1 MKITARCGVRNT
13 FTIHVDNIETGE
25 HREYKAHNIILNSMW
40 DRLTAF
46 NPYFVNIHYGQ
57 GDAEFNNPARTT
69 LNSFLGTKAATNVSR
84 VEDYPT
90 SQWRQRIVLQPD
102 EHVGATIKEV
112 GIAYGS
118 TENYLLTHAP
128 IQDSEGN
135 PIQLG
140 PKLDTEI
147 YTIYADIFV
156 SLWSDCGAYFYA
168 NGLRN
173 YLLGSAT
180 MATDQIAVSFV
191 GQDPVDNTY
200 NLDMLAKTSTR
211 TRNATQ
217 KWVQGKVRFEVADYN
232 KDIRFLR
239 WVNMGMQI
247 ELPRPDVWEG
257 IAKTGVILGAGDG
270 STKAFAIPNR
280 EPQDVTIYVDDVP
293 QTEGTDWDFDIL
305 GNIEFFTA
313 PASTLPVTADYFC
326 PYIPKD
332 SDHVLDVTF
341 RLNFDV
347 AEPSPV
353 VTPPDY
359 SELNLPDGTLEP
371 DDIKGD
377 STLGFFGEVASANLI
392 TGADLCT
399 LLGVTQGT
407 AIDDAGWLKFARRGR
422 ILFVA
427 KKAIRHSI
435 SWNHI
440 NSKGAVYG
448 QAVITIDGVR
458 YAVRLLSSA
467 EWDDL
472 IVKVHQDVGP
482 WWDYT
487 DADLLVASG
496 DGRASWTSTPSGSY
510 RVSRGY
516 YSVTYS
522 NYYPPSDSHASYGFR
537 PVLEPLLP
545 WSAD

>member
-1 MKITARCGVRNT
+1 MKINAGCGIRNT
-13 FTIHVDNIETGE
+13 FTIHVDDIKTGE

-40 DRLTAF
+40 DRLTQFPTGGYF
-46 NPYFVNIHYGQ
+46 NYIHYGT

-69 LNSFLGTKAATNVSR
+69 LNSFLGTKAAVHVSR
-84 VEDYPT
+84 SAAYPT
-90 SQWRQRIVLQPD
+90 SQWRQMIVLQPD
-102 EHVGATIKEV
+102 EEVGKTIKEV

-118 TENYLLTHAP
+118 TASYLLTHAP

-156 SLWSDCGAYFYA
+156 SLWSDYGAYFYA

-180 MATDQIAVSFV
+180 MATDQIGIGLHPDDF
-191 GQDPVDNTY
+191 D
-200 NLDMLAKTSTR
+200 LLKTSTR
-211 TRNATQ
+211 TRNASE
-217 KWVQGKVRFEVADYN
+217 KWVQGKVRFEAADYN
-232 KDIRFLR
+232 RDVRSIT
-239 WVNMGMQI
+239 WNNMGFLVSI
-247 ELPRPDVWEG
+247 PRPGVWEG
-257 IAKTGVILGAGDG
+257 IEKEGVTLGAGDG
-270 STKAFAIPNR
+270 ETTTFAVPNSGISDLVVYVN
-280 EPQDVTIYVDDVP
+280 DVE

-305 GNIEFFTA
+305 GNVEFGTA

-341 RLNFDV
+341 RLNFDID
-347 AEPSPV
+347 EPSPV

-359 SELNLPDGTLEP
+359 SGLPGASVPVAGT
-371 DDIKGD
+371 
-377 STLGFFGEVASANLI
+377 STLGFFGEVDSQYLI
-392 TGADLCT
+392 TGADLIAA
-399 LLGVTQGT
+399 LGITQGT
-407 AIDDAGWLKFARRGR
+407 NIADAGWLKFARNSR
-422 ILFVA
+422 IVFVA

-435 SWNHI
+435 SWNTI
-440 NSKGAVYG
+440 NAAGAVYG
-448 QAVITIDGVR
+448 QAVITINGIR

-467 EWDDL
+467 EWDAL
-472 IVKVHQDVGP
+472 IVKVHKDIGP

-487 DADLLVASG
+487 NADLLVASG
-496 DGRASWTSTPSGSY
+496 DGRASWTSTPSGSN
-510 RVSRGY
+510 RVYRGY
-516 YSVTYS
+516 GSVADSSGYTPSGAPS
-522 NYYPPSDSHASYGFR
+522 NTNAYTGFR

>member
-1 MKITARCGVRNT
+1 MKINAGCGIRNT
-13 FTIHVDNIETGE
+13 FTIHVDDIKTGE

-40 DRLTAF
+40 DRLTQF
-46 NPYFVNIHYGQ
+46 PSDGYFKNIHYGT
-57 GDAEFNNPARTT
+57 GDAEFNNPVRTT
-69 LNSFLGTKAATNVSR
+69 LNNFLGTKAAVHVFRSAA
-84 VEDYPT
+84 YPT
-90 SQWRQRIVLQPD
+90 SQWRQMIVLQPA

-118 TENYLLTHAP
+118 TASYLLTHAP

-135 PIQLG
+135 SIQLG

-156 SLWSDCGAYFYA
+156 SLWGDYGAYFYA

-180 MATDQIAVSFV
+180 MATDQIAVGFHPDDTALTKS
-191 GQDPVDNTY
+191 
-200 NLDMLAKTSTR
+200 STR
-211 TRNATQ
+211 TRNASE
-217 KWVQGKVRFEVADYN
+217 KWVQGKVRFEAADYN
-232 KDIRFLR
+232 KDVRFLR
-239 WVNMGMQI
+239 WVNTGMQI
-247 ELPRPDVWEG
+247 ELPRPGVWPG
-257 IAKTGVILGAGDG
+257 AARTGVILGAGDG
-270 STKAFAIPNR
+270 SQTTFAVPNSGIS
-280 EPQDVTIYVDDVP
+280 DLVVYVDDVE
-293 QTEGTDWDFDIL
+293 QGEGTDYTFNGL
-305 GNIEFFTA
+305 SVEFGTA
-313 PASTLPVTADYFC
+313 PASALSVTADYFC

-392 TGADLCT
+392 AGADLIT
-399 LLGVTQGT
+399 ALGITEGT
-407 AIDDAGWLKFARRGR
+407 NIADAGWLKFARKGR
-422 ILFVA
+422 IIFVA

-435 SWNHI
+435 SWDHI

-448 QAVITIDGVR
+448 DAVITIDGVR

-467 EWDDL
+467 EWDAL
-472 IVKVHQDVGP
+472 IYPVHVEYGQ
-482 WWDYT
+482 WWNYT

-496 DGRASWTSTPSGSY
+496 DGRESWTSTPSGSK
-510 RVSRGY
+510 RVCRGGVG
-516 YSVTYS
+516 VTGSYDGT
-522 NYYPPSDSHASYGFR
+522 PSSTYAYTGFR

>member
-1 MKITARCGVRNT
+1 MKINAGCGIRNK
-13 FTIHVDNIETGE
+13 FEIHVDNVETGE

-69 LNSFLGTKAATNVSR
+69 LNSHLGTKAAVHVSR
-84 VEDYPT
+84 SAAYPT

-102 EHVGATIKEV
+102 EHVGKTIKEV

-118 TENYLLTHAP
+118 TASYLLTHAP

-156 SLWSDCGAYFYA
+156 SLWSDYGAYFYA

-180 MATDQIAVSFV
+180 MAADQIAVGFHPDDTLTKS
-191 GQDPVDNTY
+191 
-200 NLDMLAKTSTR
+200 STR
-211 TRNATQ
+211 TRSASE

-232 KDIRFLR
+232 QDVRFLR
-239 WVNMGMQI
+239 WVNTGMQI
-247 ELPRPDVWEG
+247 ELPRPGVWEG
-257 IAKTGVILGAGDG
+257 VEKTGVILGAGDG
-270 STKAFAIPNR
+270 SQTTFAVPNSGIS
-280 EPQDVTIYVDDVP
+280 DLVVYVDDVE
-293 QTEGTDWDFDIL
+293 QGEGTDYTFNGL
-305 GNIEFFTA
+305 SVEFGTA
-313 PASTLPVTADYFC
+313 PASTLPVTADYYC

-341 RLNFDV
+341 RLYFDME
-347 AEPSPV
+347 EPSPV

-359 SELNLPDGTLEP
+359 SGLDLPGASVPVAGTT
-371 DDIKGD
+371 
-377 STLGFFGEVASANLI
+377 TLGFFGEVASANLI

-407 AIDDAGWLKFARRGR
+407 AIDDAGWLKFARRDR

-435 SWNHI
+435 SWNTI
-440 NSKGAVYG
+440 NAAGAVYG
-448 QAVITIDGVR
+448 QAVTVIDGVR

-467 EWDDL
+467 EWDAL

-482 WWDYT
+482 WWNYT
-487 DADLLVASG
+487 NADLLVASG
-496 DGRASWTSTPSGSY
+496 DGRASWTSTPSDSS
-510 RVSRGY
+510 RVTRGTS
-516 YSVTYS
+516 SVTYS
-522 NYYPPSDSHASYGFR
+522 GSFAPSNTNAYFGFR

>member
-1 MKITARCGVRNT
+1 MKINAGCGIRNT
-13 FTIHVDNIETGE
+13 FTIHVDDIKTGE

-46 NPYFVNIHYGQ
+46 SPYFVNIHYGQ
-57 GDAEFNNPARTT
+57 GDTEFNNPARTT
-69 LNSFLGTKAATNVSR
+69 LNSFLGTKAATSVSR

-90 SQWRQRIVLQPD
+90 SQWRKRIVLQPD
-102 EHVGATIKEV
+102 EEVGKTIKEV

-118 TENYLLTHAP
+118 TASCLLTHAP

-135 PIQLG
+135 SIQLG

-156 SLWSDCGAYFYA
+156 SLWGDYGAYFYA
-168 NGLRN
+168 NGLLN
-173 YLLGSAT
+173 YLLGSAS
-180 MATDQIAVSFV
+180 MATDQIAVGFHPDDTLTKS
-191 GQDPVDNTY
+191 
-200 NLDMLAKTSTR
+200 STR
-211 TRNATQ
+211 TRNASE
-217 KWVQGKVRFEVADYN
+217 KWVQGKVRFEAADYN
-232 KDIRFLR
+232 KDIRFLH

-247 ELPRPDVWEG
+247 ELPRPGVWPG
-257 IAKTGVILGAGDG
+257 AARTGVILGVGDG
-270 STKAFAIPNR
+270 ETTTFAIPNW
-280 EPQDVTIYVDDVP
+280 EPKDVTIYVDDVA
-293 QTEGTDWDFDIL
+293 QTEGVDWDFDIF
-305 GNIEFFTA
+305 GNVEFDIA
-313 PASTLPVTADYFC
+313 PASALPVTADYFC

-341 RLNFDV
+341 RLNFDID
-347 AEPSPV
+347 EPSPV

-359 SELNLPDGTLEP
+359 SGLDLPAGTLEP

-435 SWNHI
+435 SWNTI
-440 NSKGAVYG
+440 NAAGAVYG
-448 QAVITIDGVR
+448 DAVITINGVR

-467 EWDDL
+467 EWDAL

-487 DADLLVASG
+487 NADLLVASG
-496 DGRASWTSTPSGSY
+496 GGRASWTSTPSGSD
-510 RVSRGY
+510 RVCRGY
-516 YSVTYS
+516 FSV
-522 NYYPPSDSHASYGFR
+522 SHAGYGTPSSTLADFGFR

>member
-1 MKITARCGVRNT
+1 MKINARCGIRNT
-13 FTIHVDNIETGE
+13 FTIHVDNIKTGE

-57 GDAEFNNPARTT
+57 GDGEFNNPARTT
-69 LNSFLGTKAATNVSR
+69 LNSFLGTKAAVHVSR
-84 VEDYPT
+84 SAAYPT
-90 SQWRQRIVLQPD
+90 SQWRQRIVLQPA

-118 TENYLLTHAP
+118 TANYLLTHAP

-156 SLWSDCGAYFYA
+156 SLWSDYGAYFYA

-180 MATDQIAVSFV
+180 MAADQIAVGFHPDDLELTKS
-191 GQDPVDNTY
+191 
-200 NLDMLAKTSTR
+200 STR

-217 KWVQGKVRFEVADYN
+217 KWVQGKVRFEAADYN
-232 KDIRFLR
+232 RDVRFLR
-239 WVNMGMQI
+239 WVNTGMQI
-247 ELPRPDVWEG
+247 ELPRPGVWEG
-257 IAKTGVILGAGDG
+257 IEKTGVILGAGDG
-270 STKAFAIPNR
+270 SQTTFAVPNR
-280 EPQDVTIYVDDVP
+280 GISDLVVYVDDVE
-293 QTEGTDWDFDIL
+293 QGEGTDYTFNGLSVEFD
-305 GNIEFFTA
+305 TA
-313 PASTLPVTADYFC
+313 PGDGLSVTADYFC

-341 RLNFDV
+341 RLNYDV

-359 SELNLPDGTLEP
+359 SGLDLPAGTLEP

-377 STLGFFGEVASANLI
+377 STLGFFGEVDSQYLI
-392 TGADLCT
+392 TGADLIT
-399 LLGVTQGT
+399 ALGITQGT
-407 AIDDAGWLKFARRGR
+407 NIADAGWLKFARRDR

-435 SWNHI
+435 SWNTI
-440 NSKGAVYG
+440 NAAGAVYG
-448 QAVITIDGVR
+448 DAVITINGVR

-496 DGRASWTSTPSGSY
+496 NGSASWTSTRSGSN
-510 RVSRGY
+510 RVRRGY
-516 YSVTYS
+516 YSVAGSENVTPS
-522 NYYPPSDSHASYGFR
+522 NASAYCGFR

>member
-1 MKITARCGVRNT
+1 MKINAGCGIRNK
-13 FTIHVDNIETGE
+13 FEIHVDNVETDE

-46 NPYFVNIHYGQ
+46 SPYFVNIHYGQ

-84 VEDYPT
+84 VTAYPT

-102 EHVGATIKEV
+102 EEVGKTIKEV

-118 TENYLLTHAP
+118 TASYLLTHAP

-135 PIQLG
+135 SIQLG
-140 PKLDTEI
+140 PKLGTEI

-156 SLWSDCGAYFYA
+156 SLWSDYGAYFYA
-168 NGLRN
+168 DGLRN

-180 MATDQIAVSFV
+180 MAADQIAVGFHP
-191 GQDPVDNTY
+191 DDLELT
-200 NLDMLAKTSTR
+200 KTSTR

-217 KWVQGKVRFEVADYN
+217 KWVQGKVRFEAADYN

-247 ELPRPDVWEG
+247 ELPRPGVWEG
-257 IAKTGVILGAGDG
+257 IEKTGVILGAGDG

-280 EPQDVTIYVDDVP
+280 EPKDVTIYVDDVA
-293 QTEGTDWDFDIL
+293 QTEGVDWDFDIL
-305 GNIEFFTA
+305 GNVEFVTA

-341 RLNFDV
+341 RLYFDMD
-347 AEPSPV
+347 EPSPV

-359 SELNLPDGTLEP
+359 SGLDLPAGTLEP

-392 TGADLCT
+392 TGADLIT
-399 LLGVTQGT
+399 ALGITEGT
-407 AIDDAGWLKFARRGR
+407 NIADAGWLKFARRDR

-435 SWNHI
+435 SWDTI
-440 NSKGAVYG
+440 NAAGAVYG
-448 QAVITIDGVR
+448 QAVITINGIR

-496 DGRASWTSTPSGSY
+496 DGRASWTSTPSGSG
-510 RVSRGY
+510 RVCRGY
-516 YSVTYS
+516 YSVSSSYNS
-522 NYYPPSDSHASYGFR
+522 SPSSTDADFGFR

>member
-1 MKITARCGVRNT
+1 MKINARCGIRNT
-13 FTIHVDNIETGE
+13 FTIHVDNVETGE

-40 DRLTAF
+40 DRLTQFPTDGYF
-46 NPYFVNIHYGQ
+46 NYIHYGQ

-69 LNSFLGTKAATNVSR
+69 LNSFLGTKAAVHVSR
-84 VEDYPT
+84 SAAYPT
-90 SQWRQRIVLQPD
+90 SQWRQMIVLQPD
-102 EHVGATIKEV
+102 EEVGATIKEV

-118 TENYLLTHAP
+118 TASYLLTHAP

-156 SLWSDCGAYFYA
+156 SLWSDYGAYFYA

-173 YLLGSAT
+173 YLLGTAT

-200 NLDMLAKTSTR
+200 NLDMLTKSSTR

-217 KWVQGKVRFEVADYN
+217 KWVQGNVRFEAADYN
-232 KDIRFLR
+232 KDVRFLH
-239 WVNMGMQI
+239 WVNTGMQI
-247 ELPRPDVWEG
+247 ELPRPGVWPG
-257 IAKTGVILGAGDG
+257 AARTGVILGVGDG
-270 STKAFAIPNR
+270 QEKIFPIPNKNVS
-280 EPQDVTIYVDDVP
+280 DLVVYVDEVA
-293 QTEGTDWDFDIL
+293 QVEGTDYTVDAL
-305 GNIEFFTA
+305 GRVVFAAA
-313 PASTLPVTADYFC
+313 PAQDDPVTADYYC

-341 RLNFDV
+341 RLNFDID
-347 AEPSPV
+347 EPSPV

-359 SELNLPDGTLEP
+359 SGLPGASVPVAGTT
-371 DDIKGD
+371 
-377 STLGFFGEVASANLI
+377 TLGFFGEVASANLI
-392 TGADLCT
+392 TGADLIT
-399 LLGVTQGT
+399 ALGITEGT
-407 AIDDAGWLKFARRGR
+407 NIADAGWLKFARRDR

-435 SWNHI
+435 SWNTI
-440 NSKGAVYG
+440 NAAGAVYG
-448 QAVITIDGVR
+448 DAVITINGVR

-472 IVKVHQDVGP
+472 IVKVHKDIGP

-496 DGRASWTSTPSGSY
+496 DGRASWTSTPSGSN
-510 RVSRGY
+510 RVGRGSS
-516 YSVTYS
+516 SVTYS
-522 NYYPPSDSHASYGFR
+522 YSNSPSYTSVNVGFR

>member
-1 MKITARCGVRNT
+1 MKINARCGVRNT

-69 LNSFLGTKAATNVSR
+69 LNSFLGTKAAVHVSR
-84 VEDYPT
+84 SAAYPT
-90 SQWRQRIVLQPD
+90 SQWRQMIVLQPD
-102 EHVGATIKEV
+102 EEVGKTIKEV

-118 TENYLLTHAP
+118 TASYLLTHAP

-140 PKLDTEI
+140 PKLATEI

-156 SLWSDCGAYFYA
+156 SLWGDYGAYFYA

-173 YLLGSAT
+173 YLLGTAT
-180 MATDQIAVSFV
+180 MATDQIAVGFHPDDAALTKS
-191 GQDPVDNTY
+191 
-200 NLDMLAKTSTR
+200 STR
-211 TRNATQ
+211 TRNASE
-217 KWVQGKVRFEVADYN
+217 KWVQGKVRFEAADYN
-232 KDIRFLR
+232 RDVRFLR

-257 IAKTGVILGAGDG
+257 IEKEGVILGAGDG
-270 STKAFAIPNR
+270 SNKTFAVPNSGISDLVVYVN
-280 EPQDVTIYVDDVP
+280 DVE

-305 GNIEFFTA
+305 GNVEFGTA
-313 PASTLPVTADYFC
+313 PASALSVTADYFC

-341 RLNFDV
+341 RLNFDID
-347 AEPSPV
+347 EPSPV

-359 SELNLPDGTLEP
+359 SGLPGASVPVAGT
-371 DDIKGD
+371 

-392 TGADLCT
+392 TGADLIT
-399 LLGVTQGT
+399 ALGITQGT
-407 AIDDAGWLKFARRGR
+407 NIADAGWLKFARKGR
-422 ILFVA
+422 IIFVA
-427 KKAIRHSI
+427 KNAIRHSI
-435 SWNHI
+435 SWDHI
-440 NSKGAVYG
+440 NAAGAVYG
-448 QAVITIDGVR
+448 NRVITIGSVR

-472 IVKVHQDVGP
+472 IVKVHKDIGP

-496 DGRASWTSTPSGSY
+496 DGRASWTSTPSGSN
-510 RVSRGY
+510 RVQRGNN
-516 YSVTYS
+516 SVSYS
-522 NYYPPSDSHASYGFR
+522 NHYTPSNVYAYSGFR

>member
-1 MKITARCGVRNT
+1 VKINAGCGIRNT
-13 FTIHVDNIETGE
+13 FTIHVDDIETGE

-46 NPYFVNIHYGQ
+46 NPYFVNIHYGT

-69 LNSFLGTKAATNVSR
+69 LNSFLGTKAATHVSR
-84 VEDYPT
+84 SAAYPT
-90 SQWRQRIVLQPD
+90 SQWRQMIVLQPA
-102 EHVGATIKEV
+102 EHVGKTIKEV

-118 TENYLLTHAP
+118 TASYLLTHAP

-140 PKLDTEI
+140 PKLGTEI

-173 YLLGSAT
+173 YLLGTAT
-180 MATDQIAVSFV
+180 MATDQIGIGLHPDDF
-191 GQDPVDNTY
+191 D
-200 NLDMLAKTSTR
+200 LLKTSTR
-211 TRNATQ
+211 TRNASE
-217 KWVQGKVRFEVADYN
+217 KWAQGKVRFEAADYN
-232 KDIRFLR
+232 RDVRSIT
-239 WVNMGMQI
+239 WNNMGFLVSI
-247 ELPRPDVWEG
+247 PRPGVWEG
-257 IAKTGVILGAGDG
+257 IEKEGVILGVGDG
-270 STKAFAIPNR
+270 ETTTFAIPNR
-280 EPQDVTIYVDDVP
+280 EPQDVTIYVNNVA
-293 QTEGTDWDFDIL
+293 QTKGTDWDFDIL
-305 GNIEFFTA
+305 GNIEFGTA
-313 PASTLPVTADYFC
+313 PASTLPVTADYYC

-341 RLNFDV
+341 RLCFDME
-347 AEPSPV
+347 EPSPV

-359 SELNLPDGTLEP
+359 SGLDLPAGTLEP

-392 TGADLCT
+392 TGADLIT
-399 LLGVTQGT
+399 ALGITQGT
-407 AIDDAGWLKFARRGR
+407 NIADAGWLKFARNSR
-422 ILFVA
+422 IVFVA

-435 SWNHI
+435 SWDHI

-448 QAVITIDGVR
+448 QAVTVIDGVR

-467 EWDDL
+467 EWNAL

-496 DGRASWTSTPSGSY
+496 DGRASWTSTPSDSY
-510 RVSRGY
+510 RVSHGY
-516 YSVTYS
+516 SSVTGS
-522 NYYPPSDSHASYGFR
+522 GSGPPSGTYAHYGFR
-537 PVLEPLLP
+537 PCLEPLLP

>member
-40 DRLTAF
+40 DRLTQFPIDGYF
-46 NPYFVNIHYGQ
+46 NNIHYGT

-69 LNSFLGTKAATNVSR
+69 LNSFLGTKAAVHVSR
-84 VEDYPT
+84 SAAYPT
-90 SQWRQRIVLQPD
+90 SQWRQMIVLQPD

-118 TENYLLTHAP
+118 TESYLLTHAP

-156 SLWSDCGAYFYA
+156 SLWSDYGAYFYA

-180 MATDQIAVSFV
+180 MAADQIAVGFHPDDTLTKS
-191 GQDPVDNTY
+191 
-200 NLDMLAKTSTR
+200 STR
-211 TRNATQ
+211 TRSASE
-217 KWVQGKVRFEVADYN
+217 KWVQGKVRFEAADYN
-232 KDIRFLR
+232 RDVRFLR
-239 WVNMGMQI
+239 WVNTGMQI
-247 ELPRPDVWEG
+247 ELPRPGVWEG
-257 IAKTGVILGAGDG
+257 IEKTGVILGVGDG
-270 STKAFAIPNR
+270 ETTTFAIPNR
-280 EPQDVTIYVDDVP
+280 EPKDVTIYVDDVA
-293 QTEGTDWDFDIL
+293 QTEGVDWDFDIF
-305 GNIEFFTA
+305 GNVEFDIA
-313 PASTLPVTADYFC
+313 PASALSVTADYFC

-341 RLNFDV
+341 RLNFDID
-347 AEPSPV
+347 EPSPV

-359 SELNLPDGTLEP
+359 SGLPGASVPVAGT
-371 DDIKGD
+371 

-392 TGADLCT
+392 AGADLIT
-399 LLGVTQGT
+399 ALGITEGT
-407 AIDDAGWLKFARRGR
+407 NIADAGWLKFARRDR

-435 SWNHI
+435 SWDHI

-472 IVKVHQDVGP
+472 IVKVHKDIGP

-496 DGRASWTSTPSGSY
+496 DGRASWTSTPSGSNRVY
-510 RVSRGY
+510 RGRLSVSD
-516 YSVTYS
+516 S
-522 NYYPPSDSHASYGFR
+522 NIGVPSDADAFRGFR
-537 PVLEPLLP
+537 PCLEPLLP
-545 WSAD
+545 ATP

>member
-1 MKITARCGVRNT
+1 VKINAGCGIRNT
-13 FTIHVDNIETGE
+13 FTIHVDNVETGE

-40 DRLTAF
+40 NRLTQFPTDGYF
-46 NPYFVNIHYGQ
+46 NYIHYGT

-69 LNSFLGTKAATNVSR
+69 LNSFLGTKAATHVSR
-84 VEDYPT
+84 VRGYPT
-90 SQWRQRIVLQPD
+90 SQWRQMIVLQPA
-102 EHVGATIKEV
+102 EHVGKTIKEV

-118 TENYLLTHAP
+118 TASYLLTHAP

-156 SLWSDCGAYFYA
+156 SLWSDYGAYFYA

-173 YLLGSAT
+173 YLLGTAT
-180 MATDQIAVSFV
+180 MAADQIAVGFHPDDTSF
-191 GQDPVDNTY
+191 T
-200 NLDMLAKTSTR
+200 KTSTR

-217 KWVQGKVRFEVADYN
+217 KWVQGKVRFEAADYN
-232 KDIRFLR
+232 RDVRFLR
-239 WVNMGMQI
+239 WVNTGMQI
-247 ELPRPDVWEG
+247 ELPRPGVWPG
-257 IAKTGVILGAGDG
+257 AARTGVILGAGDG
-270 STKAFAIPNR
+270 SQTTFAVPNSGIS
-280 EPQDVTIYVDDVP
+280 DLVVYVDDVE
-293 QTEGTDWDFDIL
+293 QGEGTDYTFNGL
-305 GNIEFFTA
+305 SVEFVTA
-313 PASTLPVTADYFC
+313 PASALPVTADYFC

-341 RLNFDV
+341 RLNFDID
-347 AEPSPV
+347 EPSPV

-359 SELNLPDGTLEP
+359 SGLPGASVPVAGT
-371 DDIKGD
+371 

-392 TGADLCT
+392 TGADLIT
-399 LLGVTQGT
+399 ALGITQGT
-407 AIDDAGWLKFARRGR
+407 NIADAGWLKFARRDR

-435 SWNHI
+435 SWDTI
-440 NSKGAVYG
+440 NAAGAVYG
-448 QAVITIDGVR
+448 QAVITIGGVR

-472 IVKVHQDVGP
+472 IVKVHKDIGP

-496 DGRASWTSTPSGSY
+496 DGRASWTSTPSGST
-510 RVSRGY
+510 RVSRGGT
-516 YSVTYS
+516 SVSYWD
-522 NYYPPSDSHASYGFR
+522 NYAPSLVSAIRGFR

>member
-57 GDAEFNNPARTT
+57 GDGEFNNPARTT
-69 LNSFLGTKAATNVSR
+69 LNSFLGTKAAVHVSR
-84 VEDYPT
+84 SAAYPT
-90 SQWRQRIVLQPD
+90 SQWRQMIVLQPD
-102 EHVGATIKEV
+102 EEVGKTIKEV

-118 TENYLLTHAP
+118 TESYLLTHAP

-140 PKLDTEI
+140 PKLATEI

-156 SLWSDCGAYFYA
+156 SLWSDYGAYFYA

-173 YLLGSAT
+173 YLLGTAT

-191 GQDPVDNTY
+191 GQDPIDNTY
-200 NLDMLAKTSTR
+200 NFDMFAKTSTR
-211 TRNATQ
+211 TRNASE
-217 KWVQGKVRFEVADYN
+217 KWVQGKVRFEAADYN
-232 KDIRFLR
+232 KDIRFLH

-257 IAKTGVILGAGDG
+257 IEKEGVILGAGDG
-270 STKAFAIPNR
+270 ETTTFAIPNR
-280 EPQDVTIYVDDVP
+280 EPKDVTIYVDDVA
-293 QTEGTDWDFDIL
+293 QTEGVDWDFDIF
-305 GNIEFFTA
+305 GNVEFDIA
-313 PASTLPVTADYFC
+313 PASALSVTADYFC

-341 RLNFDV
+341 RLNFDID
-347 AEPSPV
+347 EPSPV

-359 SELNLPDGTLEP
+359 SGLPGASVPVAGT
-371 DDIKGD
+371 

-392 TGADLCT
+392 TGANLIT
-399 LLGVTQGT
+399 ALGITEGT
-407 AIDDAGWLKFARRGR
+407 NIADAGWLKFARRDR

-427 KKAIRHSI
+427 KNAIRHSI

-448 QAVITIDGVR
+448 QAVITIGGVR

-467 EWDDL
+467 EWDAL

-482 WWDYT
+482 WWNYT
-487 DADLLVASG
+487 NADLLVASG
-496 DGRASWTSTPSGSY
+496 DGQASWTSTPSGSN
-510 RVSRGY
+510 RVIRGLN
-516 YSVTYS
+516 SVTGSYNITPS
-522 NYYPPSDSHASYGFR
+522 NTGASYGFR

>member
-1 MKITARCGVRNT
+1 MKITARCGIRNT

-46 NPYFVNIHYGQ
+46 SPYFVNIHYGQ
-57 GDAEFNNPARTT
+57 GDGEFNNPARTT
-69 LNSFLGTKAATNVSR
+69 LNNFLGTKAAVHVSR
-84 VEDYPT
+84 SAAYPT
-90 SQWRQRIVLQPD
+90 SQWRQMIVLQPD
-102 EHVGATIKEV
+102 EEVGATIKEV

-118 TENYLLTHAP
+118 TASYLLTHAP

-147 YTIYADIFV
+147 YTIYADIFIT
-156 SLWSDCGAYFYA
+156 LWSPDHGFFFYA

-173 YLLGSAT
+173 YLLGPAT
-180 MATDQIAVSFV
+180 MATDQIAVGFHP
-191 GQDPVDNTY
+191 DDLELT
-200 NLDMLAKTSTR
+200 KTSTR
-211 TRNATQ
+211 TRNASE
-217 KWVQGKVRFEVADYN
+217 KWVQGKVRFEAADYN
-232 KDIRFLR
+232 KDIRFLH

-257 IAKTGVILGAGDG
+257 IEKEGVILGAGDG
-270 STKAFAIPNR
+270 ANKVFPVPNR
-280 EPQDVTIYVDDVP
+280 EPKNMKVYIDGVEKTK
-293 QTEGTDWDFDIL
+293 GTDWDLDVR
-305 GNIEFFTA
+305 GNIEFATA

-341 RLNFDV
+341 RLNFDID
-347 AEPSPV
+347 EPSPV

-359 SELNLPDGTLEP
+359 SGLPGASVPVAGT
-371 DDIKGD
+371 
-377 STLGFFGEVASANLI
+377 STLGFFGEVDSQYLI
-392 TGADLCT
+392 TGADLIT
-399 LLGVTQGT
+399 ALGITEGT
-407 AIDDAGWLKFARRGR
+407 NIADAGWLKFARNSR
-422 ILFVA
+422 IVFVA
-427 KKAIRHSI
+427 KKAIRHNI
-435 SWNHI
+435 SWDHI
-440 NSKGAVYG
+440 NAAGAVYG
-448 QAVITIDGVR
+448 QAVITINGIR

-467 EWDDL
+467 EWDAL
-472 IVKVHQDVGP
+472 IVKVHQDVGS
-482 WWDYT
+482 WGDYT

-496 DGRASWTSTPSGSY
+496 NGRASWTSTPSPSGSN
-510 RVSRGY
+510 RVIYGTS
-516 YSVTYS
+516 SVSYS
-522 NYYPPSDSHASYGFR
+522 NYYSPSNASADCGFR

>member
-1 MKITARCGVRNT
+1 MKINAGCGIRNT
-13 FTIHVDNIETGE
+13 FTIHVDDIKTGE

-57 GDAEFNNPARTT
+57 GDGEFNNPARTT
-69 LNSFLGTKAATNVSR
+69 LNSFLGTKAAVNVSR
-84 VEDYPT
+84 VTAYPT
-90 SQWRQRIVLQPD
+90 SQWRQRIVLQPA
-102 EHVGATIKEV
+102 EEVGKTIKEV

-118 TENYLLTHAP
+118 TASYLLTHAP

-156 SLWSDCGAYFYA
+156 SLWSDYGAYFYA

-180 MATDQIAVSFV
+180 MATDQIGIGLHPDDSE
-191 GQDPVDNTY
+191 
-200 NLDMLAKTSTR
+200 LLKTSTR
-211 TRNATQ
+211 TRNASE
-217 KWVQGKVRFEVADYN
+217 KWVQGKVRFEAADYSRDVRSITWN
-232 KDIRFLR
+232 
-239 WVNMGMQI
+239 NMGFLVSI
-247 ELPRPDVWEG
+247 PRPGVWEG
-257 IAKTGVILGAGDG
+257 IEKEGVTLGAGDG
-270 STKAFAIPNR
+270 ETTTFAVPNSGISDLVVYVN
-280 EPQDVTIYVDDVP
+280 DVE

-305 GNIEFFTA
+305 GNVEFGTA

-341 RLNFDV
+341 RLYFDME
-347 AEPSPV
+347 EPSPV

-359 SELNLPDGTLEP
+359 SGLDLPAGTLEP

-392 TGADLCT
+392 TGADLVT
-399 LLGVTQGT
+399 ALGITEGT
-407 AIDDAGWLKFARRGR
+407 NIADAGWLKFARNSR
-422 ILFVA
+422 IVFVA

-435 SWNHI
+435 SWDHI

-448 QAVITIDGVR
+448 QAVIVIDGVR

-467 EWDDL
+467 EWDAL
-472 IVKVHQDVGP
+472 IVKVHQDDVGP
-482 WWDYT
+482 WWNYT
-487 DADLLVASG
+487 NADLLVASG
-496 DGRASWTSTPSGSY
+496 DGRASWTSTPSGSN
-510 RVSRGY
+510 RVDRGY
-516 YSVTYS
+516 HSV
-522 NYYPPSDSHASYGFR
+522 SDSGSNAPSSTSANYGFR

>member
-1 MKITARCGVRNT
+1 VKINAGCGIRNK
-13 FTIHVDNIETGE
+13 FEIHVDNVETGE

-46 NPYFVNIHYGQ
+46 NPYFVNIHYGT

-69 LNSFLGTKAATNVSR
+69 LNSFLGTKAAVHVSR
-84 VEDYPT
+84 SAAYPT
-90 SQWRQRIVLQPD
+90 SQWRKRIVLQPD
-102 EHVGATIKEV
+102 EEVGKTIKEV

-118 TENYLLTHAP
+118 TANYLLTHAP

-156 SLWSDCGAYFYA
+156 SLWSDYGAYFYA

-180 MATDQIAVSFV
+180 MAADQIAASFV

-200 NLDMLAKTSTR
+200 NLDMLAKSSTR
-211 TRNATQ
+211 TRNASE
-217 KWVQGKVRFEVADYN
+217 KWVQGKVRFEAADYN
-232 KDIRFLR
+232 KDIRFLH

-247 ELPRPDVWEG
+247 ELPRPGVWEG
-257 IAKTGVILGAGDG
+257 IEKTGVILGAGDG
-270 STKAFAIPNR
+270 SNKTFAIPNR
-280 EPQDVTIYVDDVP
+280 EPQDVTIYVDNVA
-293 QTEGTDWDFDIL
+293 QTKGTDWDFDIL
-305 GNIEFFTA
+305 GNIEFGTA
-313 PASTLPVTADYFC
+313 PASALPVTADYYC

-332 SDHVLDVTF
+332 SDHVLDVIF
-341 RLNFDV
+341 RLYFDMD
-347 AEPSPV
+347 EPQAI
-353 VTPPDY
+353 TPPDY
-359 SELNLPDGTLEP
+359 SVLPAGSLEP
-371 DDIKGD
+371 NDIKGD
-377 STLGFFGEVASANLI
+377 ETLGFFGEVASANLI
-392 TGADLCT
+392 TGADLIT
-399 LLGVTQGT
+399 ALGITQGT
-407 AIDDAGWLKFARRGR
+407 NIADAGWLKFARKGR
-422 ILFVA
+422 IIFVA

-448 QAVITIDGVR
+448 QAVITIGGVR

-467 EWDDL
+467 EWNAL
-472 IVKVHQDVGP
+472 IYPVHVDYGQ
-482 WWDYT
+482 WWNYT
-487 DADLLVASG
+487 NADLLVASG
-496 DGRASWTSTPSGSY
+496 DGRASWTSTPSGSS
-510 RVSRGY
+510 RVCRGY
-516 YSVTYS
+516 GSVTDSGSYTPS
-522 NYYPPSDSHASYGFR
+522 NTDAFYGFR

>member
-1 MKITARCGVRNT
+1 MKINARCGIRNT
-13 FTIHVDNIETGE
+13 FTIHVDNVETGE

-69 LNSFLGTKAATNVSR
+69 LNSYLGTRAAVHVSR
-84 VEDYPT
+84 SAAYPT
-90 SQWRQRIVLQPD
+90 SQWRQMIVLQPD
-102 EHVGATIKEV
+102 EEVGKTIKEV

-118 TENYLLTHAP
+118 TESYLLTHAP

-156 SLWSDCGAYFYA
+156 SLWSDYGAYFYA

-173 YLLGSAT
+173 YLLGTAT
-180 MATDQIAVSFV
+180 MATDQIAVGFHP
-191 GQDPVDNTY
+191 DDLELT
-200 NLDMLAKTSTR
+200 KTSTR

-247 ELPRPDVWEG
+247 ELPRPGVWEG
-257 IAKTGVILGAGDG
+257 IEKTGVILGAGDG
-270 STKAFAIPNR
+270 SNKTFAIPNR
-280 EPQDVTIYVDDVP
+280 EPQDVTIYVDNVA
-293 QTEGTDWDFDIL
+293 QTKGTDWDFDIL
-305 GNIEFFTA
+305 GNIEFGTA
-313 PASTLPVTADYFC
+313 PASALPVTADYFC

-359 SELNLPDGTLEP
+359 SELNLPAGTLEP

-377 STLGFFGEVASANLI
+377 STLGFFGEVDSQYLI
-392 TGADLCT
+392 TGADLIT
-399 LLGVTQGT
+399 ALGITEGT
-407 AIDDAGWLKFARRGR
+407 NIADAGWLKFARKGR
-422 ILFVA
+422 IIFVA

-448 QAVITIDGVR
+448 DAVITINGVR

-472 IVKVHQDVGP
+472 IVKVHKDIGP
-482 WWDYT
+482 WRDYT

-496 DGRASWTSTPSGSY
+496 NGRASWTSTPSGSL
-510 RVSRGY
+510 RVVRGSA
-516 YSVTYS
+516 SVS
-522 NYYPPSDSHASYGFR
+522 GSGNVDPSGTDAGLGFR
-537 PVLEPLLP
+537 PCLEPLLP